1 MAKVAAIPPDRLKKN
16 VGLRNVPQRIEP
28 RITLSKVTVNASR
41 KPRNTNATRVITLAS
56 PNLIHGEGKGMSAS
70 SRWRTTPIATIK
82 AREAIRRLG

>member
-1 MAKVAAIPPDRLKKN
+1 MVNVAANPPTRLKKN
-16 VGLRNVPQRIEP
+16 VGLRNVPKRIEP
-28 RITLSKVTVNASR
+28 IMTLRRVTVSASR
-41 KPRNTNATRVITLAS
+41 NPIKTSVTRVITLAS